1 MILKKND
8 KDQKKK
14 QLCEIC
20 HKKPATTTIQGH
32 AGVVKVCQEC
42 KNNVRI

>member
-8 KDQKKK
+8 KDQKRK

-20 HKKPATTTIQGH
+20 HKKPATRTMKGR
-32 AGVVKVCQEC
+32 AGLVKVCQVC
-42 KNNVRI
+42 KKNVLI